1 MDTPMIKTL
10 TSVSLGLALIGFAP
24 VAFAADNNPAAAAA
38 GTYKNDPLHTSVTA
52 KISHGGGLS
61 NFTFRFTKTD
71 ITYTYDPAKPDATQV
86 TAVIGAASV
95 ATDYERNATNKDFN
109 AEVAGDRFL
118 QSAKFPTFTFKSTSI
133 KHNGPTGTMTGDFTM
148 MGVTKPITL
157 NVTYN
162 GSAVAQN
169 TPKMGFSATG
179 VVKRSDFGFNAMI
192 GPLGDDVHV
201 SIETE
206 MLLQK

>member
-1 MDTPMIKTL
+1 MDIPMIKTL
-10 TSVSLGLALIGFAP
+10 TSVTLGLALIGFAP
-24 VAFAADNNPAAAAA
+24 AAFAADNNPAVAAA
-38 GTYKNDPLHTSVTA
+38 GTYKNDPLHTSVTG
-52 KISHGGGLS
+52 KISHSGGLS

-71 ITYTYDPAKPDATQV
+71 ITYTYDPAKPADTKV
-86 TAVIGAASV
+86 TAVIGAASI

-118 QSAKFPTFTFKSTSI
+118 QSAKFPVFTFKSTSI
-133 KHNGPTGTMTGDFTM
+133 KNNGPTGTMTGDFTM

-162 GSAVAQN
+162 GSAVQQGTA
-169 TPKMGFSATG
+169 KMGFSATG
-179 VVKRSDFGFNAMI
+179 VVKRSDFGFTAMI

-201 SIETE
+201 IIETE
-206 MLLQK
+206 MLQQK

>member
-1 MDTPMIKTL
+1 MNTSMIKTL
-10 TSVSLGLALIGFAP
+10 TSISLGLALISFAP
-24 VAFAADNNPAAAAA
+24 SAFAADNNPAVAAA

-52 KISHGGGLS
+52 KISHSGGLS

-71 ITYTYDPAKPDATQV
+71 ISYTYDPAKPTATQV

-109 AEVAGDRFL
+109 AEVAGERFL

-133 KHNGPTGTMTGDFTM
+133 KANGATGTMTGDLTL
-148 MGVTKPITL
+148 MGVTKPVTL

-162 GSAVAQN
+162 GSAVQQG

-179 VVKRSDFGFNAMI
+179 VVKRSDYGFTAMI

-201 SIETE
+201 IIETE
-206 MLLQK
+206 MVLQK